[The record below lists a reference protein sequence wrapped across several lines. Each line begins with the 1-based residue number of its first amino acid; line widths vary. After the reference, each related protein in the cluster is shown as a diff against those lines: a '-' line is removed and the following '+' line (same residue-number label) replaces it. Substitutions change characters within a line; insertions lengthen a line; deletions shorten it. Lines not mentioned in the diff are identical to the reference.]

1 MHRRCASYI
10 LMLDEQ
16 SSQAQNVL
24 HTFVCLTRLRR
35 ARHKVLHKNAFSDEA
50 LFRFTPQYEASS
62 FHSDMKHSAHAPYD
76 LSSIALRATDDE
88 KMKNE
93 SWVCKYS
100 LPMLHY
106 SVERKNLIEKTS
118 NKLVDLSIAFA
129 VEILNLVKYLKEQR
143 ETIICNQIGRAGTSI
158 GANIHEAQYAHGKAD
173 FVSKLQIALK
183 EANETSYW
191 LLLLSK
197 TNIISSAEY
206 DRLET
211 LCREIRITLIASI
224 NTTKQNLK

>member
-1 MHRRCASYI
+1 M
-10 LMLDEQ
+10 
-16 SSQAQNVL
+16 
-24 HTFVCLTRLRR
+24 
-35 ARHKVLHKNAFSDEA
+35 
-50 LFRFTPQYEASS
+50 
-62 FHSDMKHSAHAPYD
+62 
-76 LSSIALRATDDE
+76 E
-88 KMKNE
+88 K
-93 SWVCKYS
+93 S
-100 LPMLHY
+100 
-106 SVERKNLIEKTS
+106 S
-118 NKLVDLSIAFA
+118 NKLVDLSVSFA
-129 VEILNLVKYLKEQR
+129 VEILNLVKHLKER
-143 ETIICNQIGRAGTSI
+143 KETIICNQIGRAGTSI
-158 GANIHEAQYAHGKAD
+158 GANIHEAQYAAHGKAD

>member
-1 MHRRCASYI
+1 M
-10 LMLDEQ
+10 
-16 SSQAQNVL
+16 
-24 HTFVCLTRLRR
+24 
-35 ARHKVLHKNAFSDEA
+35 
-50 LFRFTPQYEASS
+50 
-62 FHSDMKHSAHAPYD
+62 MK
-76 LSSIALRATDDE
+76 

-93 SWVCKYS
+93 SYVCKYS
-100 LPMLHY
+100 LSMRHD
-106 SVERKNLIEKTS
+106 SVERKNLMEKAS
-118 NKLVDLSIAFA
+118 NKLVDLSVAFA

-191 LLLLSK
+191 LLLLGK
-197 TNIISSAEY
+197 TNILSSAEY
-206 DRLET
+206 DRLEN
-211 LCREIRITLIASI
+211 LCRKIRITLIASI

>member
-1 MHRRCASYI
+1 MQI
-10 LMLDEQ
+10 
-16 SSQAQNVL
+16 
-24 HTFVCLTRLRR
+24 FLTD
-35 ARHKVLHKNAFSDEA
+35 AA
-50 LFRFTPQYEASS
+50 LFS
-62 FHSDMKHSAHAPYD
+62 
-76 LSSIALRATDDE
+76 E
-88 KMKNE
+88 K
-93 SWVCKYS
+93 
-100 LPMLHY
+100 
-106 SVERKNLIEKTS
+106 EKSHGKSS

-183 EANETSYW
+183 ETNETSYW
-191 LLLLSK
+191 LILLGK
-197 TNIISSAEY
+197 TKILSSAEY

-224 NTTKQNLK
+224 NATKQNLK